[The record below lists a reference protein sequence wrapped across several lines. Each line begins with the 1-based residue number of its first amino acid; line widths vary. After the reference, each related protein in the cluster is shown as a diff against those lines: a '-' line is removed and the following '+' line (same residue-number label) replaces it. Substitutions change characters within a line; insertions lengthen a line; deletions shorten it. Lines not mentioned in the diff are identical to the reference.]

1 MWFKGG
7 LHSDVKFIIQML
19 SPLSWWL
26 STALLCGKLWFG
38 ACTLEPVVAGRCLVC
53 NLALSSWLKG
63 ITLFLPSLT
72 DAGAS
77 RAEGT
82 CCGYVLIEASHR
94 VI

>member
-7 LHSDVKFIIQML
+7 LHSDIKFIIQML

-26 STALLCGKLWFG
+26 SAALLCGKLWFG
-38 ACTLEPVVAGRCLVC
+38 ACMLEPVVAGRRFVC
-53 NLALSSWLKG
+53 NLALSWLKG
-63 ITLFLPSLT
+63 IRLFLLSLT

-82 CCGYVLIEASHR
+82 RCGYVLIEASHK
-94 VI
+94 